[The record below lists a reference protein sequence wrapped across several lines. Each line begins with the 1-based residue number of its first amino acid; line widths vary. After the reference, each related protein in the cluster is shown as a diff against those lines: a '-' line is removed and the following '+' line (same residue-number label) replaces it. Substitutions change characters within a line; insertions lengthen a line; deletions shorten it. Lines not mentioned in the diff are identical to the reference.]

1 MVAAALALCAL
12 GSVPGRAQVKEGFQA
27 QEIAKLQDHLL
38 THVGDYVASAKRA
51 VVNPETR
58 GESRAYTLADPV
70 AYGQIVPH
78 LITASFAG
86 PVEFLVT
93 VLSICQGSE
102 YGAYCRE
109 RIVTKRVGGA
119 AEPAYLERCRRRVLA
134 AGLGDSVRFLGAL
147 TVPEVQEELSRA
159 SCFVLPSF
167 QENAPLSL
175 AEAMAAGVP
184 AVASRVGG
192 VPEMIEDGA
201 SGILV
206 DPNDPH
212 DIGQA
217 LLRVL
222 GDDRLARSM
231 GRRGRELAL
240 RRHRASAVARRT
252 LAVYRE
258 IVGSGA

>member
-119 AEPAYLERCRRRVLA
+119 AEAPIRDVSVMTGEDADAYSSA
-134 AGLGDSVRFLGAL
+134 DGSVRL
-147 TVPEVQEELSRA
+147 RIA
-159 SCFVLPSF
+159 S
-167 QENAPLSL
+167 
-175 AEAMAAGVP
+175 
-184 AVASRVGG
+184 
-192 VPEMIEDGA
+192 
-201 SGILV
+201 SGIV
-206 DPNDPH
+206 DLRVNGERKVLNGNQLISLLSDAAKAGEMRRQIKAAKE
-212 DIGQA
+212 DSDGRLQA
-217 LLRVL
+217 LE
-222 GDDRLARSM
+222 DRL
-231 GRRGRELAL
+231 EAL
-240 RRHRASAVARRT
+240 RLGGRNWEER
-252 LAVYRE
+252 
-258 IVGSGA
+258 